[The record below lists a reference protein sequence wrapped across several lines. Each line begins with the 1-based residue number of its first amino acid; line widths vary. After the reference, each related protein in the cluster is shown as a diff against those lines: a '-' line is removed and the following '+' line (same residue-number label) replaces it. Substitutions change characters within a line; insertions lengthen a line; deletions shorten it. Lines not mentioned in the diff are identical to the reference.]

1 MSKPIFKTQEQLL
14 TEDVKELLD
23 QLYSGLVSVTQ
34 AVFLL
39 YEQDVSLVSYRDKS
53 FIISCVSDWDTWG
66 GLEWDVRAMNDA
78 PENFY
83 VTL

>member
-14 TEDVKELLD
+14 TKDAKEILD

-53 FIISCVSDWDTWG
+53 FIISCVSDWNTWG
-66 GLEWDVRAMNDA
+66 EAEWDIRAINDA

-83 VTL
+83 VTV